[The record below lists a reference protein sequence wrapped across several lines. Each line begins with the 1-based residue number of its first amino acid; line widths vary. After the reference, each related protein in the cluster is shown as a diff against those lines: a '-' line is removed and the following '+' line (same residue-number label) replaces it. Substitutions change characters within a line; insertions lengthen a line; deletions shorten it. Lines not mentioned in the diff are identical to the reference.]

1 MALWQKV
8 ENGAIV
14 DTSASATSSSKEKT
28 NNNLDKEDFL
38 NLLVAQMKYQDPLQ
52 PQSNTEYVS

>member
-8 ENGAIV
+8 ENGAVV
-14 DTSASATSSSKEKT
+14 DTSASATSASKEKA

-38 NLLVAQMKYQDPLQ
+38 NVVDTA
-52 PQSNTEYVS
+52 